1 MIWVH
6 PGWFWALLLL
16 PLLVLLYIRYN
27 KRHQAQLSLS
37 AYRLLP
43 KGNGWRSYLRAL
55 PFALELLAL
64 AAMILALARPQ
75 DSNHWEERSIQGI
88 DLVLAIDLSGSMQ
101 ALDLKP
107 NRFEAV
113 RSVASEMI
121 AARPN
126 DNIGLVVFAGESF
139 TLCPLTVDHNVIQE
153 MLDAT
158 EIGQLEDGTAI
169 GLGLATAIN
178 TLRSSDNK
186 SKVII
191 LLTDGSNNAGD
202 ITPSMGAELAQ
213 QYGIRIYTVAAGT
226 NGVAKFPVQTSFGTE
241 YVEVDVQIDE
251 GTLRHIAQQTGGKY
265 YRATDETKLREI
277 YKEIDSLEKSRLTSR
292 SVSAYEE
299 RYMLF
304 ALLAIV
310 LLGIAFLLRT
320 TLLRAN
326 P

>member
-6 PGWFWALLLL
+6 PEWLWALLLL

-27 KRHQAQLSLS
+27 KRHQAKLSLS

-43 KGNGWRSYLRAL
+43 KGSGWRSYLRAL
-55 PFALELLAL
+55 PFALELLAMV
-64 AAMILALARPQ
+64 AMILALARPQ
-75 DSNHWEERSIQGI
+75 DSSHWEERSIQGI
-88 DLVLAIDLSGSMQ
+88 DLVLAMDLSGSMQ

-107 NRFEAV
+107 NRFEAA
-113 RSVASEMI
+113 RDVANEMI

-139 TLCPLTVDHNVIQE
+139 TLCPLTVDHDVILQ

-178 TLRSSDNK
+178 TLRGSDNK

-202 ITPSMGAELAQ
+202 ITPSMAAELAQ

-226 NGVAKFPVQTSFGTE
+226 NGVAKFPVQTASGIE
-241 YVEVDVQIDE
+241 YVEANVQIDE

-265 YRATDETKLREI
+265 YRATDETKLHEI

-310 LLGIAFLLRT
+310 LLGAAFLLRT

>member
-6 PGWFWALLLL
+6 PEWLWALLLL

-27 KRHQAQLSLS
+27 KRHQAKLSLS

-43 KGNGWRSYLRAL
+43 KGSGWRSYLRAL
-55 PFALELLAL
+55 PFVLELLAL
-64 AAMILALARPQ
+64 ASMILALARPQ
-75 DSNHWEERSIQGI
+75 DSSHWEERSIQGI
-88 DLVLAIDLSGSMQ
+88 DLVLAMDLSGSMQ

-107 NRFEAV
+107 NRFEAA
-113 RSVASEMI
+113 RDVANEMI

-139 TLCPLTVDHNVIQE
+139 TLCPLTVDHDVILQ

-178 TLRSSDNK
+178 TLRGSDNK

-202 ITPSMGAELAQ
+202 ITPSMAAELAQ

-226 NGVAKFPVQTSFGTE
+226 NGVAKFPVQTASGIE
-241 YVEVDVQIDE
+241 YVEADVQIDE

-265 YRATDETKLREI
+265 YRATDETKLHEI

-304 ALLAIV
+304 DLLAIV
-310 LLGIAFLLRT
+310 LLGAAFLLRT

>member
-6 PGWFWALLLL
+6 PEWLWALLLL

-27 KRHQAQLSLS
+27 KRHQAKLSLS

-43 KGNGWRSYLRAL
+43 KGSGWRSHLRTL

-64 AAMILALARPQ
+64 ASMILALARPQ
-75 DSNHWEERSIQGI
+75 DSSHWEERSIQGI
-88 DLVLAIDLSGSMQ
+88 DLVLAMDLSGSMQ

-107 NRFEAV
+107 NRFEAA
-113 RSVASEMI
+113 RDVANEMI

-139 TLCPLTVDHNVIQE
+139 TLCPLTVDHDVILQ

-178 TLRSSDNK
+178 TLRGSDNK

-202 ITPSMGAELAQ
+202 ITPSMAAELAQ

-226 NGVAKFPVQTSFGTE
+226 NGVAKFPVQTASGIE
-241 YVEVDVQIDE
+241 YVEADVQIDE

-265 YRATDETKLREI
+265 YRATDETKLHEI

-310 LLGIAFLLRT
+310 LLGAAFLLRT

>member
-6 PGWFWALLLL
+6 PEWLWALLLL

-27 KRHQAQLSLS
+27 KRHQAKLSLS

-43 KGNGWRSYLRAL
+43 KGSGWRSYLWAL

-64 AAMILALARPQ
+64 AAMIVALARPQ
-75 DSNHWEERSIQGI
+75 DSSHWEERSIQGI
-88 DLVLAIDLSGSMQ
+88 DLVLAMDLSGSMQ

-107 NRFEAV
+107 NRFEAA
-113 RSVASEMI
+113 RDVANEMI

-139 TLCPLTVDHNVIQE
+139 TLCPLTVDHDVILQ

-178 TLRSSDNK
+178 TLRGSDNK

-202 ITPSMGAELAQ
+202 ITPSMAAELAQ

-226 NGVAKFPVQTSFGTE
+226 NGVAKFPVQTASGIE
-241 YVEVDVQIDE
+241 YVEADVQIDE

-265 YRATDETKLREI
+265 YRATDETKLHEI

-310 LLGIAFLLRT
+310 LLGAAFLLRT

>member
-6 PGWFWALLLL
+6 PEWLWALLLL
-16 PLLVLLYIRYN
+16 PILVLLYIRYN
-27 KRHQAQLSLS
+27 KRHQAKLSLS

-43 KGNGWRSYLRAL
+43 KGSGWRSYLRAL
-55 PFALELLAL
+55 PFALELLA
-64 AAMILALARPQ
+64 
-75 DSNHWEERSIQGI
+75 
-88 DLVLAIDLSGSMQ
+88 
-101 ALDLKP
+101 
-107 NRFEAV
+107 
-113 RSVASEMI
+113 
-121 AARPN
+121 
-126 DNIGLVVFAGESF
+126 
-139 TLCPLTVDHNVIQE
+139 
-153 MLDAT
+153 
-158 EIGQLEDGTAI
+158 LEDGTAI

-178 TLRSSDNK
+178 TLRGSDNK

-202 ITPSMGAELAQ
+202 ITPSMAAELAQ

-226 NGVAKFPVQTSFGTE
+226 NGVAKFPVQTASGIE
-241 YVEVDVQIDE
+241 YVEADVQIDE

-265 YRATDETKLREI
+265 YRATDETKLHEI

-310 LLGIAFLLRT
+310 LLVAAFLLRN

>member
-6 PGWFWALLLL
+6 PEWLWALLLL

-27 KRHQAQLSLS
+27 KRHQAKLSLS

-43 KGNGWRSYLRAL
+43 KGSGSRSYLRAL

-64 AAMILALARPQ
+64 AAMIVALARPQ

-88 DLVLAIDLSGSMQ
+88 DLVLAMDLSGSMQ

-107 NRFEAV
+107 NRFEAA
-113 RSVASEMI
+113 RTVASEMI

-139 TLCPLTVDHNVIQE
+139 TLCPLTVDHDVILQ
-153 MLDAT
+153 MLEAT
-158 EIGQLEDGTAI
+158 GIGQLEDGTAI

-178 TLRSSDNK
+178 TLRGSDNK

-202 ITPSMGAELAQ
+202 ITPSMAAELAQ

-226 NGVAKFPVQTSFGTE
+226 NGVAKFPVQTASGIE
-241 YVEVDVQIDE
+241 YVEADVQIDE

-265 YRATDETKLREI
+265 YRATDETKLHEI

-310 LLGIAFLLRT
+310 LLVAAFLLRT

>member
-6 PGWFWALLLL
+6 PEWLWALLLL

-43 KGNGWRSYLRAL
+43 KRSGWRSYLRAL

-88 DLVLAIDLSGSMQ
+88 DLVLAMDLSGSMQ

-107 NRFEAV
+107 NRFEAA
-113 RSVASEMI
+113 RDVASEMI

-139 TLCPLTVDHNVIQE
+139 TLCPLTVDHNVIQQ
-153 MLDAT
+153 MLETT

-169 GLGLATAIN
+169 GLGRSIRSAVAT
-178 TLRSSDNK
+178 TR
-186 SKVII
+186 
-191 LLTDGSNNAGD
+191 
-202 ITPSMGAELAQ
+202 
-213 QYGIRIYTVAAGT
+213 
-226 NGVAKFPVQTSFGTE
+226 AK
-241 YVEVDVQIDE
+241 
-251 GTLRHIAQQTGGKY
+251 
-265 YRATDETKLREI
+265 
-277 YKEIDSLEKSRLTSR
+277 
-292 SVSAYEE
+292 
-299 RYMLF
+299 
-304 ALLAIV
+304 
-310 LLGIAFLLRT
+310 
-320 TLLRAN
+320 
-326 P
+326 

>member
-6 PGWFWALLLL
+6 PEWFWALLLL

-27 KRHQAQLSLS
+27 KRHQAKLSLS

-43 KGNGWRSYLRAL
+43 KGSGWRSYLRAL

-64 AAMILALARPQ
+64 AAMIVALARPQ

-88 DLVLAIDLSGSMQ
+88 DLVLAMDLSGSMQ

-107 NRFEAV
+107 NRFEAA
-113 RSVASEMI
+113 RDVANEMI

-139 TLCPLTVDHNVIQE
+139 TLCPLTVDHDVILQ
-153 MLDAT
+153 MLEAT
-158 EIGQLEDGTAI
+158 GIGQLEDGTAI

-178 TLRSSDNK
+178 TLRGSDNK

-202 ITPSMGAELAQ
+202 ITPSMAAELAQ

-226 NGVAKFPVQTSFGTE
+226 NGVAKFPVQTASGIE
-241 YVEVDVQIDE
+241 YVEADVQIDE

-265 YRATDETKLREI
+265 YRATDETKLHEI

-310 LLGIAFLLRT
+310 LLGAAFLLRT

>member
-6 PGWFWALLLL
+6 PEWLWALLLL
-16 PLLVLLYIRYN
+16 PILVLLYIRYN
-27 KRHQAQLSLS
+27 KRHQAKLSLS

-43 KGNGWRSYLRAL
+43 KGSGWRSYLRAL

-64 AAMILALARPQ
+64 ASMILALARPQ
-75 DSNHWEERSIQGI
+75 DSSHWEERSIQGI
-88 DLVLAIDLSGSMQ
+88 DLVLAMDLSGSMQ

-107 NRFEAV
+107 NRFEAA
-113 RSVASEMI
+113 RDVANEMI

-139 TLCPLTVDHNVIQE
+139 TLCPLTVDHDVILQ

-178 TLRSSDNK
+178 TLRGSDNK

-202 ITPSMGAELAQ
+202 ITPSMAAELAQ

-226 NGVAKFPVQTSFGTE
+226 NGVAKFPVQTASGIE
-241 YVEVDVQIDE
+241 YVEADVQIDE

-265 YRATDETKLREI
+265 YRATDETKLHEI

-310 LLGIAFLLRT
+310 LLGAAFLLRT

>member
-6 PGWFWALLLL
+6 PEWLWALLLL

-27 KRHQAQLSLS
+27 KRHQAKLSLS
-37 AYRLLP
+37 AYHLLP
-43 KGNGWRSYLRAL
+43 KGSGWRSHLRTL

-64 AAMILALARPQ
+64 ASMILALARPQ
-75 DSNHWEERSIQGI
+75 DSSHWEERSIQGI
-88 DLVLAIDLSGSMQ
+88 DLVLAMDLSGSMQ

-107 NRFEAV
+107 NRFEAA
-113 RSVASEMI
+113 RDVANEMI

-139 TLCPLTVDHNVIQE
+139 TLCPLTVDHDVILQ

-178 TLRSSDNK
+178 TLRGSDNK

-202 ITPSMGAELAQ
+202 ITPSMAAELAQ

-226 NGVAKFPVQTSFGTE
+226 NGVAKFPVQTASGIE
-241 YVEVDVQIDE
+241 YVEADVQIDE

-265 YRATDETKLREI
+265 YRATDETKLHEI

-310 LLGIAFLLRT
+310 LLGAAFLLRT

>member
-6 PGWFWALLLL
+6 PEWLWALLLL
-16 PLLVLLYIRYN
+16 PLLVLLYMRYN
-27 KRHQAQLSLS
+27 KRHQAKLSLS

-43 KGNGWRSYLRAL
+43 KGSGWRSYLRAL

-64 AAMILALARPQ
+64 AAMIVALARPQ
-75 DSNHWEERSIQGI
+75 DSSHWEERSIQGI
-88 DLVLAIDLSGSMQ
+88 DLVLAMDLSGSMQ

-107 NRFEAV
+107 NRFEAA
-113 RSVASEMI
+113 RDVANEMI

-139 TLCPLTVDHNVIQE
+139 TLCPLTVDHDVILQ

-178 TLRSSDNK
+178 TLRGSDNK

-202 ITPSMGAELAQ
+202 ITPSMAAELAQ

-226 NGVAKFPVQTSFGTE
+226 NGVAKFPVQTASGIE
-241 YVEVDVQIDE
+241 YVEADVQIDE

-265 YRATDETKLREI
+265 YRATDETKLHEI

-310 LLGIAFLLRT
+310 LLGAAFLLRT

>member
-6 PGWFWALLLL
+6 PEWLWALLLL

-27 KRHQAQLSLS
+27 KRHQAKLSLS

-43 KGNGWRSYLRAL
+43 KGSGRRSYLRAL

-64 AAMILALARPQ
+64 ASMILALARPQ
-75 DSNHWEERSIQGI
+75 DSSHWEERSIQGI
-88 DLVLAIDLSGSMQ
+88 DLVLAMDLSGSMQ

-107 NRFEAV
+107 NRFEAA
-113 RSVASEMI
+113 RDVANEMI

-139 TLCPLTVDHNVIQE
+139 TLCPLTVDHDVILQ

-178 TLRSSDNK
+178 TLRGSDNK

-202 ITPSMGAELAQ
+202 ITPSMAAELAQ

-226 NGVAKFPVQTSFGTE
+226 NGVAKFPVQTASGIE
-241 YVEVDVQIDE
+241 YVEADVQIDE

-265 YRATDETKLREI
+265 YRATDETKLHEI

-310 LLGIAFLLRT
+310 LLGAAFLLRT

>member
-6 PGWFWALLLL
+6 PEWLWALLLL
-16 PLLVLLYIRYN
+16 PLLVLLYMRYN
-27 KRHQAQLSLS
+27 KRHQAKLSLS

-43 KGNGWRSYLRAL
+43 KGSGWRSYLRAL

-64 AAMILALARPQ
+64 AAMIVALARPQ
-75 DSNHWEERSIQGI
+75 DSSHWEERSIQGI
-88 DLVLAIDLSGSMQ
+88 DLVLAMDLSGSMQ

-107 NRFEAV
+107 NRFEAA
-113 RSVASEMI
+113 RDVANEMI

-139 TLCPLTVDHNVIQE
+139 TLCPLTVDHDVILQ

-178 TLRSSDNK
+178 TLRGSDNK

-202 ITPSMGAELAQ
+202 ITPSMAAELAQ

-226 NGVAKFPVQTSFGTE
+226 NGVAKFPVQTASGIE
-241 YVEVDVQIDE
+241 YVEADVQIDE

-265 YRATDETKLREI
+265 YRATDETKLHEI

-310 LLGIAFLLRT
+310 LLGAAFSSRP

>member
-6 PGWFWALLLL
+6 PEWLWALLLL

-27 KRHQAQLSLS
+27 KRHQAKLSLS

-43 KGNGWRSYLRAL
+43 KGSGSRSYLRAL

-64 AAMILALARPQ
+64 AAMIVALARPQ

-88 DLVLAIDLSGSMQ
+88 DLVLAMDLSGSMQ

-107 NRFEAV
+107 NRFEAA
-113 RSVASEMI
+113 RTVASEMI

-139 TLCPLTVDHNVIQE
+139 TLCPLTVDHDVILQ
-153 MLDAT
+153 MLEAT
-158 EIGQLEDGTAI
+158 GIGQLEDGTAI

-178 TLRSSDNK
+178 TLRGSDNK

-202 ITPSMGAELAQ
+202 ITPSMAAELAQ

-226 NGVAKFPVQTSFGTE
+226 NGVAKFPVQTASGIE
-241 YVEVDVQIDE
+241 YVEADVQIDE

-265 YRATDETKLREI
+265 YRATDETKLHEI

-310 LLGIAFLLRT
+310 LLGAAFLLRT

>member
-6 PGWFWALLLL
+6 PEWLWALLLL

-27 KRHQAQLSLS
+27 KRHQAKLSLS

-43 KGNGWRSYLRAL
+43 KGSGSRSYLRAL

-64 AAMILALARPQ
+64 AAMIVALARPQ

-88 DLVLAIDLSGSMQ
+88 DLVLAMDLSGRMQ

-107 NRFEAV
+107 NRFEAA
-113 RSVASEMI
+113 RTVASEMI

-139 TLCPLTVDHNVIQE
+139 TLCPLTVDHDVILQ
-153 MLDAT
+153 MLEAT
-158 EIGQLEDGTAI
+158 GIGQLEDGTAI

-178 TLRSSDNK
+178 TLRGSDNK

-202 ITPSMGAELAQ
+202 ITPSMAAELAQ

-226 NGVAKFPVQTSFGTE
+226 NGVAKFPVQTASGIE
-241 YVEVDVQIDE
+241 YVEADVQIDE

-265 YRATDETKLREI
+265 YRATDETKLHEI

-310 LLGIAFLLRT
+310 LLGVAFLLRT

>member
-1 MIWVH
+1 MIWLH
-6 PGWFWALLLL
+6 PEWLWALLLL

-27 KRHQAQLSLS
+27 KRHQAKLSLS

-43 KGNGWRSYLRAL
+43 KGSGRRSYLRAL

-64 AAMILALARPQ
+64 AAMIVALARPQ
-75 DSNHWEERSIQGI
+75 DSSHWEERSIQGI
-88 DLVLAIDLSGSMQ
+88 DLVLAMDLSGSMQ

-107 NRFEAV
+107 NRFEAA
-113 RSVASEMI
+113 RTVASEMI

-139 TLCPLTVDHNVIQE
+139 TLCPLTVDHDVILQ
-153 MLDAT
+153 MLEAT

-178 TLRSSDNK
+178 TLRGSDNK

-202 ITPSMGAELAQ
+202 ITPSMAAELAQ

-226 NGVAKFPVQTSFGTE
+226 NGVAKFPVQTASGIE
-241 YVEVDVQIDE
+241 YVEADVQIDE

-265 YRATDETKLREI
+265 YRATDETKLHEI

-310 LLGIAFLLRT
+310 LLGAAFLLRT